1 MKNLCMLA
9 LAVISAMSISAQT
22 FIGNS
27 SNPYATAHH
36 NQRKIVRDA
45 FDNVYV
51 VYADGTGLNRVIKGV
66 VYNSSGGA
74 WSYPVVIASGTNPTL
89 AIEPDNQIHLI
100 YQTNN
105 TVSAIKHCSSP
116 DFMVWSEPETIS
128 DSSYKSFIPVADFDA
143 ENLHIFWVQENSD
156 LTQSVVYGRIE
167 ADTLAEQKV
176 ITTKNQ
182 INDVA
187 VACHLMYLDQKV
199 FFAIHF
205 DGDSLQ
211 LFLSEDYLLTI
222 DTLHQAIGSQPGITY
237 NSAYDNW
244 PDNYAVRFLYI
255 NPSLDLIE
263 AEINSYLGYQGS
275 RIMRNN
281 VLFVCVD
288 DIIPMTGYSYLFMDD
303 NNYMDENIYH
313 GFSYGSDAGMFG
325 DYIME
330 TIYGPHNAYPS
341 IAYKHFNPLFVD
353 FIWMHQDG
361 GNYGIYHMRDEK
373 HQFMPAVE
381 DVKQEDGFSF
391 TGYPNPFSKEIT
403 MHVNTCVYTGNPRIT
418 IFDIKTRTV
427 AELEHLSVSGSE
439 YLFTWNGC
447 NASGEMVEP
456 GVYIVLCTAGKKKSA
471 WKVLYKP

>member
-1 MKNLCMLA
+1 
-9 LAVISAMSISAQT
+9 
-22 FIGNS
+22 
-27 SNPYATAHH
+27 
-36 NQRKIVRDA
+36 
-45 FDNVYV
+45 
-51 VYADGTGLNRVIKGV
+51 
-66 VYNSSGGA
+66 
-74 WSYPVVIASGTNPTL
+74 
-89 AIEPDNQIHLI
+89 
-100 YQTNN
+100 
-105 TVSAIKHCSSP
+105 
-116 DFMVWSEPETIS
+116 MVWSEPETIS
-128 DSSYKSFIPVADFDA
+128 DSSYKSFLPVADFDA

-156 LTQSVVYGRIE
+156 LTQSLVYGRIE
-167 ADTLAEQKV
+167 ADTLTEQKV

-187 VACHLMYLDQKV
+187 VACHLMYLDYNV
-199 FFAIHF
+199 LFAIQF

-211 LFLSEDYLLTI
+211 FFMSEDYLQTW
-222 DTLHQAIGSQPGITY
+222 DTLHQARGSQPGITY

-330 TIYGPHNAYPS
+330 TIYGPHNACPS

-353 FIWMHQDG
+353 FIWMQGYG
-361 GNYGIYHMRDEK
+361 GYDIFHMRDEK

-381 DVKQEDGFSF
+381 EAKHEDGFSF

-403 MHVNTCVYTGNPRIT
+403 MHVNTGVYAGNPRIT

-427 AELEHLSVSGSE
+427 AELEHISESGSE
-439 YLFTWNGC
+439 YLFNWNGS
-447 NASGEMVEP
+447 NASGEKVEP
-456 GVYIVLCTAGKKKSA
+456 GVYIVLCTAGKKKYA

>member
-1 MKNLCMLA
+1 MKNLCLLA
-9 LAVISAMSISAQT
+9 LAVISAMSLSAQT

-36 NQRKIVRDA
+36 NQRKIVRDS

-51 VYADGTGLNRVIKGV
+51 VYVDGVGLNRVIKGV

-74 WSYPVVIASGTNPTL
+74 WSYPVVITNGTNPTL

-105 TVSAIKHCSSP
+105 SVSAIKHSSSP
-116 DFMVWSEPETIS
+116 DLLVWSEPETIS
-128 DSSYKSFIPVADFDA
+128 DSSYKSFLPVADFDA

-156 LTQSVVYGRIE
+156 LTQSVVYGRVE
-167 ADTLAEQKV
+167 ADTLAERKV

-187 VACHLMYLDQKV
+187 VACHLMYLDYKV
-199 FFAIHF
+199 FFAIQF
-205 DGDSLQ
+205 DEDSLQ
-211 LFLSEDYLLTI
+211 FFMSEDYLQTI
-222 DTLHQAIGSQPGITY
+222 DTLHQAIGSQPCITY
-237 NSAYDNW
+237 NSAYSYP

-263 AEINSYLGYQGS
+263 AEINSYFGYQGS
-275 RIMRNN
+275 RVMRNS
-281 VLFVCVD
+281 VKFVCID
-288 DIIPMTGYSYLFMDD
+288 DILPMTGYSYLFIDD
-303 NNYMDENIYH
+303 ISFMENTIYH
-313 GFSYGSDAGMFG
+313 AFSYGSDAGMFG

-330 TIYGPHNAYPS
+330 TVNGPDLNNPS

-353 FIWMHQDG
+353 FIWMQGYG
-361 GNYGIYHMRDEK
+361 GYDIFHMRDEK
-373 HQFMPAVE
+373 HQYMPAVE
-381 DVKQEDGFSF
+381 EVKHEDGFSF

-403 MHVNTCVYTGNPRIT
+403 MHVNTGVYTGNPRIT

-427 AELEHLSVSGSE
+427 AELEHISETGSE
-439 YLFTWNGC
+439 YLFNWNGY
-447 NASGEMVEP
+447 NSSGEMVEP
-456 GVYIVLCTAGKKKSA
+456 GVYLVLCNAGKKKYA
-471 WKVLYKP
+471 WKVLFKP